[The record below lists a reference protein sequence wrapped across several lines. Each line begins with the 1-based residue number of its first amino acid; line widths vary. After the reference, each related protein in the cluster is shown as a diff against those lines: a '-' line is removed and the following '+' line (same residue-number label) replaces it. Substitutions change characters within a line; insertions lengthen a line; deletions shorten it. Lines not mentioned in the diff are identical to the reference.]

1 MRHLR
6 RNADVID
13 LVSAIRARK
22 SELERLSELGPDAL
36 QDEVAAQIYEAG
48 NEYEQAAYNAL
59 VRRDYRGGIENF
71 AEAYTQYLG
80 GIDHAQEMSDEKLE
94 ELFEGFRQELIDKL
108 LELFEKINVNPK
120 RRRRP
125 VRNQGDIID
134 FVARMDARDRRA
146 ESAAVSSVQADM
158 PRIIGL
164 DESGLELSSELMRSA
179 VENEDRADD
188 AALEEDMEAALNFYL
203 DAYGDLHMAQWA
215 ANKSGEFEVAAFP
228 AEQKLRLVEK
238 ICFTCGVM

>member
-71 AEAYTQYLG
+71 A
-80 GIDHAQEMSDEKLE
+80 
-94 ELFEGFRQELIDKL
+94 
-108 LELFEKINVNPK
+108 
-120 RRRRP
+120 
-125 VRNQGDIID
+125 
-134 FVARMDARDRRA
+134 DRK
-146 ESAAVSSVQADM
+146 SV
-158 PRIIGL
+158 
-164 DESGLELSSELMRSA
+164 
-179 VENEDRADD
+179 V
-188 AALEEDMEAALNFYL
+188 
-203 DAYGDLHMAQWA
+203 
-215 ANKSGEFEVAAFP
+215 
-228 AEQKLRLVEK
+228 
-238 ICFTCGVM
+238 